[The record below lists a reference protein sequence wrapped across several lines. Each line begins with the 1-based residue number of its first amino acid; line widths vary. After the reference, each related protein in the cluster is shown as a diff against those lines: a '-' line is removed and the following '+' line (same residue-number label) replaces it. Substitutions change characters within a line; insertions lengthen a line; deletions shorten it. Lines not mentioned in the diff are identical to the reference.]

1 MVEVLRPRGTGLKRG
16 DSGGF
21 GGTVAACDEEARQS
35 RCAGGRPRRGG
46 GGNDRALWGHGG
58 SECGWESRARWRRG
72 QCSGE
77 QALVASAVKK
87 GERMGMICGPG
98 HVMA

>member
-1 MVEVLRPRGTGLKRG
+1 MVEVLGPRGTGLKRG
-16 DSGGF
+16 DGGGF

-46 GGNDRALWGHGG
+46 GGNGRALWGHGAASAEG
-58 SECGWESRARWRRG
+58 RCG
-72 QCSGE
+72 QCSGKR
-77 QALVASAVKK
+77 ALVASAVKK
-87 GERMGMICGPG
+87 GERMGMTCGPG